1 MPLIQLVIVL
11 VVFGVLL
18 WAINTY
24 IPMEANIKKILNVVV
39 ILVVVLF
46 VLSAFGLLGSVG
58 FYGGMPLIQLVM
70 ALVVFGVL
78 LWVINTYIPMD
89 GNIKKILNVVV
100 ILVVVLFV
108 LSAFGL
114 LGPMSGLR
122 VGR

>member
-18 WAINTY
+18 WAVNTY
-24 IPMEANIKKILNVVV
+24 IPME
-39 ILVVVLF
+39 
-46 VLSAFGLLGSVG
+46 
-58 FYGGMPLIQLVM
+58 
-70 ALVVFGVL
+70 
-78 LWVINTYIPMD
+78 

-114 LGPMSGLR
+114 LGPMQRMR
-122 VGR
+122 VG